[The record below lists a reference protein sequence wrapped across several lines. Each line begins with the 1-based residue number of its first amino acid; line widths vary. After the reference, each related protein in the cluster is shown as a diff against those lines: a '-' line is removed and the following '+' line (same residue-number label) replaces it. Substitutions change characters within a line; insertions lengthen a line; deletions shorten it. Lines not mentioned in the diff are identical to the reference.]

1 MLILYC
7 NSKILNICCCP
18 KIQEMWWTEKYY
30 TSKVVS
36 THPLDQLFQLVH
48 LQDVQVADSWRQIS
62 SQAVTTWSVLDE
74 LQLLKFWLLSG
85 TFAFHLAHL
94 ICFQVTVTCDSEMY
108 LLSAFCFYWWL
119 GCSQQNPQVRWLMR
133 LIWWLFFLLSP
144 ILCKTCCDCIL
155 RHHLSSS
162 YCTTDKSVQAAS
174 PVWILMC
181 LLHETF
187 WENLFPHTEHSH
199 GFSPSWTV
207 LIWIFRTPKLT

>member
-48 LQDVQVADSWRQIS
+48 LQDVQVANSLRQIS

-94 ICFQVTVTCDSEMY
+94 ICSQVTVTCDSEMY

-133 LIWWLFFLLSP
+133 LIWWWC
-144 ILCKTCCDCIL
+144 LCCYQPSAKLAVIVSWGIIC
-155 RHHLSSS
+155 HHLVAQWTNLSR
-162 YCTTDKSVQAAS
+162 Q
-174 PVWILMC
+174 
-181 LLHETF
+181 LLRCGF
-187 WENLFPHTEHSH
+187 WCA
-199 GFSPSWTV
+199 
-207 LIWIFRTPKLT
+207 